1 VYKRQ
6 LNVPSAIFKAGGG
19 YPDLILG
26 PNPSAT
32 QTRAIYPSVDNA
44 GILGWSTRRFSS
56 VYAVTFHGTLNAPT
70 SDKRLKENFRPIE
83 NPLDKILRLN
93 GQKYDF
99 INKGNESFK
108 NEKEKKRD
116 NRIHMNRLVFISQ
129 DVEKIIPEAVFH
141 FEDDDCYYLDYN
153 AIIPVIVE
161 AMKEQQEQIETLQ
174 NEITNCCQ
182 AKTKSA
188 SIIGVDDG
196 FSKIQTAK
204 LFQNTPNPFSNETTI
219 RFEIPENVLN
229 AQLHICNMTGT
240 LLKTINIHKTGNG
253 RENIQANEFNAGMYL
268 YSLVCDGKIVD
279 TKQMMLTE

>member
-1 VYKRQ
+1 MKKKLSFIFVFVVILSLNGFSQLKVNSSGRIGIATDPDGTYK

-19 YPDLILG
+19 YSDLILG

-116 NRIHMNRLVFISQ
+116 NRIHMNRLGFISQ

-161 AMKEQQEQIETLQ
+161 AMKAQQAQIETLKT
-174 NEITNCCQ
+174 ELADCCQ
-182 AKTKSA
+182 SKTKSG
-188 SIIGVDDG
+188 IINSTSDEYTKSVLQN
-196 FSKIQTAK
+196 FTKTHPIRLAHK
-204 LFQNTPNPFSNETTI
+204 LPYGTRYLKRYKAPNFI
-219 RFEIPENVLN
+219 FAI
-229 AQLHICNMTGT
+229 
-240 LLKTINIHKTGNG
+240 
-253 RENIQANEFNAGMYL
+253 
-268 YSLVCDGKIVD
+268 
-279 TKQMMLTE
+279 